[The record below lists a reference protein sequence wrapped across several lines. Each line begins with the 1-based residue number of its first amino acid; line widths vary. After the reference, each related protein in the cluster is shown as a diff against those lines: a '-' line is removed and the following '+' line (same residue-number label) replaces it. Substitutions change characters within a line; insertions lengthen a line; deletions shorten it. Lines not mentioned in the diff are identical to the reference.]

1 MKSIVRILSLILA
14 ISCLICLFVSCN
26 DKDENQDENPTPE
39 VEYVDYT
46 VCVVDDYGNPMTDVM
61 VRFVNEDGEIKSRLT
76 FEDGIATYKNA
87 VAGKYIV
94 LLEKGNSNAIFT
106 QTEYQLTKANNTLT
120 VVVRNEKKTTDIY
133 GDAVDEDD
141 YAHNIAEG
149 EHKINGK
156 AGETSYF
163 LLKVFLSGKY
173 KISFKSEDNGMT
185 VGYYG
190 NPMFVQTTHRG
201 EGEYDGKSFEIDIHD
216 ILAPYIIGLNFT
228 TDCEA
233 TLVVERVGDTT
244 FDPNFDIP
252 VVSVD
257 TSKTNL
263 PQINL
268 TDEVVP
274 VDIDITDSNLSYYV
288 GDDGYYYT
296 SDGKLIYLRFT
307 TTGNHDNMEIPLPS
321 LKEMLALGSDPDAMV
336 TIGGINFGGF
346 VYDENGNY
354 IEKRIYNDMLES
366 YYEVCDGRYG
376 LYVLTTE
383 LAEAIRVHG
392 DNSGWWDMDNPN
404 TCIFNSDVNENIA
417 WMFFCCTLEAK

>member
-26 DKDENQDENPTPE
+26 NKDENQDENPTPE

-173 KISFKSEDNGMT
+173 KSS
-185 VGYYG
+185 
-190 NPMFVQTTHRG
+190 P
-201 EGEYDGKSFEIDIHD
+201 
-216 ILAPYIIGLNFT
+216 
-228 TDCEA
+228 C
-233 TLVVERVGDTT
+233 RVGSRARVMSAFLWSVTMGAAT
-244 FDPNFDIP
+244 P
-252 VVSVD
+252 VRCSMMQARD
-257 TSKTNL
+257 SATNCC
-263 PQINL
+263 
-268 TDEVVP
+268 
-274 VDIDITDSNLSYYV
+274 S
-288 GDDGYYYT
+288 
-296 SDGKLIYLRFT
+296 
-307 TTGNHDNMEIPLPS
+307 S
-321 LKEMLALGSDPDAMV
+321 LAKAMV
-336 TIGGINFGGF
+336 
-346 VYDENGNY
+346 V
-354 IEKRIYNDMLES
+354 RPSAM
-366 YYEVCDGRYG
+366 R
-376 LYVLTTE
+376 
-383 LAEAIRVHG
+383 
-392 DNSGWWDMDNPN
+392 
-404 TCIFNSDVNENIA
+404 
-417 WMFFCCTLEAK
+417 